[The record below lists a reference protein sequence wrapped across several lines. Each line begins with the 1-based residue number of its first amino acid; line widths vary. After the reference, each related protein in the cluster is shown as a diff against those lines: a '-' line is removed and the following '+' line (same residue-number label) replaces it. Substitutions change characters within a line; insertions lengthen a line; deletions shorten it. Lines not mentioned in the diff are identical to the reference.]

1 VIEPDRD
8 HFLYAARRLAA
19 KDRNGLA
26 DSEDMATELR
36 IGLYQVIELVV
47 QIKRLNPAW
56 KPPLDPLPTFASKG
70 WAASVGLSPPRIVIG
85 KKSSHAA
92 ISTPKTMEPACQF
105 MKISQLG
112 AFCTRWA

>member
-1 VIEPDRD
+1 MIELDRD

-56 KPPLDPLPTFASKG
+56 RPPLDPTATFAARVRG
-70 WAASVGLSPPRIVIG
+70 VRYLIRQRTFGP
-85 KKSSHAA
+85 
-92 ISTPKTMEPACQF
+92 
-105 MKISQLG
+105 
-112 AFCTRWA
+112 

>member
-1 VIEPDRD
+1 MIEPDRD

-56 KPPLDPLPTFASKG
+56 RPPLDPFRTF
-70 WAASVGLSPPRIVIG
+70 I
-85 KKSSHAA
+85 
-92 ISTPKTMEPACQF
+92 PAQREF
-105 MKISQLG
+105 LH
-112 AFCTRWA
+112 